1 MATVVRLLRRLDPG
15 ITRLRVAAIVQTLS
29 PQQQPGGGA
38 SPPQPR
44 AASPYRRPLAD
55 PPPPAPGDLVLADGV
70 SAAAFLQLPELLTV
84 HLRLRPFR
92 APSARRLA
100 LASRCAEW
108 HLRLHL
114 PRALR
119 ALAVAALLAVL
130 ADVDGAPLLAP
141 IIGGGGLGL
150 PSVDAL
156 LAAGTALEVLL
167 LCGMLRGA
175 ASGGSTTTKPQAD
188 IGAKVALVGLA
199 IVGRFVPST
208 AAALARLLC
217 AVCQS
222 ALREKSGRRM
232 ASSAW
237 QLLPAVSQ
245 LLCVQIFV
253 IYSYA
258 EVGVSLYSAAAP
270 PADAVVPGKK
280 GFGGGGEPELELNA
294 AFSSVPIALWTCFH
308 MLAGSKW
315 DELIKEAANAGGS
328 HAAGALPPRLRDA
341 VASAYFFSFQFVAVL
356 LVLNI
361 ICSVVAELTDHLAD
375 DDDPYAAAASEVAL
389 FDEAGIQQHIVE
401 LWKDAS
407 SSRWRRI
414 IAKHESV
421 QSVASLSDAGR
432 QGSGSQSGRASSG
445 GSPSQPQRRSSG
457 ERSGGAAAAPPRL
470 AGNSPQ
476 GFRSG
481 AVAGLMLHLQ
491 RSSSQI
497 IEAAAS
503 DVGTPRSPLSPLATT
518 AIDED
523 SGSTRSPRPRT
534 RAAVARSP
542 RLPRSPSPPVG
553 ARLRSSQRP
562 PFSP

>member
-1 MATVVRLLRRLDPG
+1 M
-15 ITRLRVAAIVQTLS
+15 
-29 PQQQPGGGA
+29 
-38 SPPQPR
+38 
-44 AASPYRRPLAD
+44 
-55 PPPPAPGDLVLADGV
+55 
-70 SAAAFLQLPELLTV
+70 
-84 HLRLRPFR
+84 
-92 APSARRLA
+92 
-100 LASRCAEW
+100 
-108 HLRLHL
+108 
-114 PRALR
+114 
-119 ALAVAALLAVL
+119 
-130 ADVDGAPLLAP
+130 
-141 IIGGGGLGL
+141 
-150 PSVDAL
+150 DAL
-156 LAAGTALEVLL
+156 LAAGTALEVTL

-245 LLCVQIFV
+245 LLCVQVFV

-258 EVGVSLYSAAAP
+258 EVGVSLYSAAP

-389 FDEAGIQQHIVE
+389 FDEAGVQQHIVQ

-414 IAKHESV
+414 IAEARERAKRRLALRRRTPG
-421 QSVASLSDAGR
+421 QR
-432 QGSGSQSGRASSG
+432 QPKRAR
-445 GSPSQPQRRSSG
+445 QQRRQPV
-457 ERSGGAAAAPPRL
+457 AAAAAQQRRAQRRRRRGAAGL

-534 RAAVARSP
+534 RAAAARSP
-542 RLPRSPSPPVG
+542 RLPRSPSRRGGRRAPFS
-553 ARLRSSQRP
+553 RSSQRP